1 VELKD
6 ALARGVVVLDGGMS
20 TALELAGHD
29 LSSDA
34 LWSGRL
40 LLSDPAAVRDAH
52 LAFYRAGAAVAI
64 TASYQVT
71 FDGFAKRGISSDQ
84 TARLLRTSVQL
95 ARSAASEVDGQRW
108 VAASVG
114 PYGAMLADGSEYR
127 GRYGLSRKELLAFH
141 RPRIQEL
148 IAARPDALAV
158 ETIPDVDE
166 AEAVL
171 EVIRGSGVPTWLSY
185 SIRGDRTCAG
195 QPLAEAF
202 AVAAGIPE
210 VIAVGV
216 NCCAPGD
223 VSNAVTV
230 ARRVTGLPVV
240 AYPNSGEQ
248 WDARKR
254 SWSGDGTGFASV
266 ASDWVDRGARLVG
279 GCCRTAPDAIA
290 LLAKTLT
297 R

>member
-1 VELKD
+1 
-6 ALARGVVVLDGGMS
+6 MS

-254 SWSGDGTGFASV
+254 SWSGDGTGFASM
-266 ASDWVDRGARLVG
+266 AGDWVDRGARLVG